1 MRPLRPW
8 ALLLGALLGAAA
20 AAARRYPHVAVL
32 DGAAAYRLL
41 WGRRGSALAFRLEVR
56 TRGYVGFG
64 LSAGGGMASADIVVG
79 GVEGGRP
86 YLQVRTR
93 IPRPLSAGRPR
104 SSFSPRGRPLP
115 PPRFFYLRIAPSSRP
130 FGVSHCCAPLPSFRS
145 APRQPSLQT
154 SARVLSEVAGFLHPK
169 APQPSPVS
177 SGAVSAG
184 TASPDPDG
192 TGAVALSGAR
202 RGGRSAGPAPSLRPA
217 DTGARSRCPPGLL
230 NDLSAAFLSSSPDG
244 FLPSLLKRAHG

>member
-104 SSFSPRGRPLP
+104 S
-115 PPRFFYLRIAPSSRP
+115 P
-130 FGVSHCCAPLPSFRS
+130 FGPRPANLPSKLLRGCC
-145 APRQPSLQT
+145 RRC
-154 SARVLSEVAGFLHPK
+154 RVSFILKL
-169 APQPSPVS
+169 
-177 SGAVSAG
+177 
-184 TASPDPDG
+184 
-192 TGAVALSGAR
+192 L
-202 RGGRSAGPAPSLRPA
+202 SLRPSPRA
-217 DTGARSRCPPGLL
+217 LSPRVLPARTRTGRER
-230 NDLSAAFLSSSPDG
+230 
-244 FLPSLLKRAHG
+244 LP